1 MNMLQNN
8 LSAVVAAFKLKNPDE
23 SNKTIAAKKGVTPET
38 VSRHVHSKIDMS
50 MGDINDYAKILGC
63 TEFDILFKNPPI
75 PVMGCVHAYSD
86 ECLQLQKKQ
95 FPKSQLIEQAE
106 NGKLKTTLA
115 HLWVT
120 ERSQPYKDKAI
131 YLHDYYDQ
139 NTFCVYWDLDGINDS
154 ALDWQDGMIEFF
166 DSTGFETNS
175 VTKDSLGEYSICKL
189 KTGEIVYGVL
199 YQTARNRYNLESLRQ
214 GSHFDVQLEWACPSI
229 TMMTRPELRGVR
241 WVDRDSNI
249 QGGMFKHKMLK

>member
-154 ALDWQDGMIEFF
+154 ALDW
-166 DSTGFETNS
+166 
-175 VTKDSLGEYSICKL
+175 
-189 KTGEIVYGVL
+189 
-199 YQTARNRYNLESLRQ
+199 
-214 GSHFDVQLEWACPSI
+214 
-229 TMMTRPELRGVR
+229 
-241 WVDRDSNI
+241 
-249 QGGMFKHKMLK
+249 